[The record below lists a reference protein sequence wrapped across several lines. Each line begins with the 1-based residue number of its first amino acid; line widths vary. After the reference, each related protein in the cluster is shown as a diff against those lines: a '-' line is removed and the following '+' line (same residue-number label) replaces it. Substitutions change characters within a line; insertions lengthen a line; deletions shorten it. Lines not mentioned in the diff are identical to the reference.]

1 MWQNDRVRPRS
12 SASGET
18 TAPLKKRSKRKVVDD
33 ESNAITLPIVPN
45 QVSQDATK
53 DVVIQDV
60 KKKRSRRS
68 ARRLEVDTN
77 KIDIWDALGDTQV
90 NMSFKDWIAIDKQ
103 AAKDLCDGIRF
114 IHGRKSRTTT
124 TATTMSNLPVAT
136 QVNAVNLVEPDED
149 DDGDDEQE
157 EHEEDEEWDEL
168 HDGES
173 DSESYLF
180 DSEFEDEDD
189 NGYHSDTSI
198 TQYPYSPESMGAA
211 RPFAVQVDING
222 HVVEAIADTGASV
235 SVISKPLAKRLQLPI
250 NQDLMSIQ
258 QLDERD
264 TKPNGVCVN
273 VPVRIGGKLR
283 REHCSVLERHSD
295 LLLLG
300 LPWLRAYNIKIDPTS
315 LTLSVPT
322 LSGKDTVVVHGYSH
336 KPLERKPSSS
346 TPQVFMLQLVE
357 HSTSR
362 DTHETP
368 SKVFA
373 TALAPEMKVD
383 WYDGGSSEGGMSQ
396 EGESEEKEKSERN
409 EEGGKKKRKEEKETK
424 EDKEEPPEQVKSLLE
439 KYRSC
444 FVEHAGLGSVNVL
457 AHEIKTTTETPV
469 KSKPYRL
476 TWTEETQ
483 LRKELDHLLEL
494 GLIRPSKGEWTSPV
508 LFVGKKDGSLR
519 LCVDYRRLNKITVKD
534 HFPLPFIDELVDSMG
549 GARYFSTLDAAS
561 GYWQVPMHEDSIRKT
576 GFVTKYGVFD
586 WCVLPFGLS
595 TAPATFQRL
604 MARIL
609 QPLLGKCV
617 HVFIDDIIVYSR
629 TLEEHVHHLEQVF
642 EICKEANLRI
652 KLAKCSFASDNVE
665 YLGHRITKDGLKPT
679 DRNVK
684 KVLDMAA
691 PSSKSEVRSFL
702 GMVGYYR
709 RFIPD
714 FANKAHPIQQLTR
727 VKSDFI
733 WGTQQEEA
741 FEALKNALVHPP
753 VLAYPDP
760 TKVQILT
767 TDASGKGIGAIL
779 SQSADG
785 SSEGEQV
792 IAYASRA
799 LRGAE
804 TRYATTHVEALA
816 IVAGMYHFR
825 HYLRGRKFVLYTDHS
840 ALIYILNNPTPS
852 PKISRWSA
860 ATMEYDFVAKHRKG
874 EDNPADALSRLVR

>member
-1 MWQNDRVRPRS
+1 MWQNGRVRPRS
-12 SASGET
+12 NASGEG
-18 TAPLKKRSKRKVVDD
+18 AP
-33 ESNAITLPIVPN
+33 I
-45 QVSQDATK
+45 
-53 DVVIQDV
+53 
-60 KKKRSRRS
+60 KKRSRRTIVDDEAQGIS
-68 ARRLEVDTN
+68 LSAIQHNDTTDVTMKDVKRRARKPARRLEVS
-77 KIDIWDALGDTQV
+77 IDRSSIWDVLGDTKV
-90 NMSFKDWIAIDKQ
+90 DMSFKEWLAIDKQ
-103 AAKDLCDGIRF
+103 AAKDLCDGIRYL
-114 IHGRKSRTTT
+114 HGRKPRTPKSNSL
-124 TATTMSNLPVAT
+124 TAA
-136 QVNAVNLVEPDED
+136 QVNVVNLAGSDADE
-149 DDGDDEQE
+149 E
-157 EHEEDEEWDEL
+157 ESEMEEEEKEEWDGL
-168 HDGES
+168 GDGDGES

-180 DSEFEDEDD
+180 DSEFEDDDD

-235 SVISKPLAKRLQLPI
+235 SVISKPLAQRLKLPI

-273 VPVRIGGKLR
+273 VPVKIGGKLR
-283 REHCSVLERHSD
+283 REHCSVLDRQSD

-300 LPWLRAYNIKIDPTS
+300 LPWLRAYNIKIDPTA

-322 LSGKDTVVVHGYSH
+322 LSNKDAVIVQGYSH
-336 KPLERKPSSS
+336 YKPAGDEVAN
-346 TPQVFMLQLVE
+346 TPQVFMLQMVK
-357 HSTSR
+357 R
-362 DTHETP
+362 DLFEGAFEIP
-368 SKVFA
+368 SKVVAA
-373 TALAPEMKVD
+373 TLEGGVRVD
-383 WYDGGSSEGGMSQ
+383 WYDGGNSEGGMSQ
-396 EGESEEKEKSERN
+396 EGECETKEECEEKGRERKCEEK
-409 EEGGKKKRKEEKETK
+409 GRKEECEKKELP
-424 EDKEEPPEQVKSLLE
+424 EEIQCLLN
-439 KYRSC
+439 KYHDC
-444 FVEHAGLGSVNVL
+444 FVEHAGLGRVKL
-457 AHEIKTTTETPV
+457 IAHEIKTTTETPI

-476 TWTEETQ
+476 TWTEEAQ

-494 GLIRPSKGEWTSPV
+494 GLIKPSKGEWTSPV

-561 GYWQVPMHEDSIRKT
+561 GYWQVPVHENSIHKT

-586 WCVLPFGLS
+586 WCVLPFGLTS
-595 TAPATFQRL
+595 APATFQRL
-604 MARIL
+604 MTQIL

-617 HVFIDDIIVYSR
+617 HVFIDDIIIYSR
-629 TLEEHVHHLEQVF
+629 TLEEHVQHLEQVF
-642 EICKEANLRI
+642 KICKDTNLRI
-652 KLAKCSFASDNVE
+652 KLAKCTFASDNVE
-665 YLGHRITKDGLKPT
+665 YLGHQITRDGLKPT

-684 KVLDMAA
+684 KVLDMSV
-691 PSSKSEVRSFL
+691 PKNKSDVRSFL

-714 FANKAHPIQQLTR
+714 FANKARAIQQLTR
-727 VKSDFI
+727 SKVDFV
-733 WGTQQEEA
+733 WGPDQELACKELK
-741 FEALKNALVHPP
+741 EALINPP

-760 TKVQILT
+760 NKVQILT

-779 SQSADG
+779 SQSVDG

-792 IAYASRA
+792 IAYASRT

-804 TRYATTHVEALA
+804 TRYATTHLEALA
-816 IVAGMYHFR
+816 VVAGMNQFR

-840 ALIYILNNPTPS
+840 ALTYILNNPSPS

-860 ATMEYDFVAKHRKG
+860 ATMEYDFVTKHRRGK
-874 EDNPADALSRLVR
+874 DNPADALSRLVE